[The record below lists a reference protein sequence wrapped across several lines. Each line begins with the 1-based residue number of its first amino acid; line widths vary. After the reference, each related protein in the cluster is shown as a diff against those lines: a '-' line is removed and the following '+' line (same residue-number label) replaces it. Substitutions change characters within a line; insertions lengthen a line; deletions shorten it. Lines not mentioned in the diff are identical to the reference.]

1 MEYALLIIAEPA
13 SAGERSALDFAQA
26 LIKAGHSLRRVF
38 FYGAAVA
45 TASAL
50 QQPPQGETPLQK
62 RWQALAQEHHT
73 ELIVCIAAAL
83 RRGIIDA
90 RESQRYTL
98 PAHNLAEHFTL
109 SGLGQ
114 LVEASVSADRLIT
127 FG

>member
-1 MEYALLIIAEPA
+1 MKYALLIVAEPA
-13 SAGERSALDFAQA
+13 SAGERGALNFAQA
-26 LIKAGHSLRRVF
+26 LIKAGHTLERVF

-45 TASAL
+45 TASSL
-50 QQPPQGETPLQK
+50 QQPPQGETPLQNH
-62 RWQALAQEHHT
+62 WQALAQKHQT

-90 RESQRYTL
+90 REAQRYNL
-98 PAHNLAEHFTL
+98 PAHNLAEHFLL